1 MLLLISPEEK
11 EQGDDKI
18 QEMGTSINIVDRK
31 VIRGGSRGNG
41 LYMPR

>member
-18 QEMGTSINIVDRK
+18 QEMGTSIIIVDWK
-31 VIRGGSRGNG
+31 VIRGWSRGNG

>member
-1 MLLLISPEEK
+1 MLLLISPEVK
-11 EQGDDKI
+11 EQGYDKI
-18 QEMGTSINIVDRK
+18 QEMGTSIIIVDRK

>member
-18 QEMGTSINIVDRK
+18 QEMGTSIIIVDMK
-31 VIRGGSRGNG
+31 VIRGESRGNG